1 MEKFKLRE
9 QAKNAK
15 LDANVGIG
23 IANIIS
29 AKNISANVGKIEGQ
43 VQAHFHEDAEEIYLI
58 LEGEGVMHTGKPVGN
73 GKTAWET
80 PAKVKEGDI
89 FLVPKK
95 TVHCLK
101 NSGKKTLIIAFFSS
115 PPFLGKDRIIMDNP

>member
-1 MEKFKLRE
+1 MKTFKLKE

-15 LDANVGIG
+15 LDEKVGIG

-29 AKNISANVGKIEGQ
+29 AENISANVGKIDKQ
-43 VQAHFHEDAEEIYLI
+43 VQAHFHEGAEEIYLI

-80 PAKVKEGDI
+80 PEKVKEGDI

-101 NSGKKTLIIAFFSS
+101 NSGKKNLIIAFFSS
-115 PPFLGKDRIIMDNP
+115 PPFLGKDRTIVENP